1 MSLVLKYLKR
11 SLGAVLLIIAL
22 LSIKAICDL
31 SLPAFTSDIVNIGIQ
46 QGGIAEVVPTT
57 MRETTYN
64 GLISLVGPED
74 AAVLSAAYRTG
85 TLETTGEPVRTL
97 AGDVDETALESILL
111 KAFAQKAMGMGKAL
125 PAGIPEAIT
134 RQSAIAAVKAEYI
147 ALGMDIEG
155 MQIGYIASTGFK
167 MLGISALSMLAS
179 VLMSYIASR
188 VAARLGKE
196 MRSDV
201 FTKVVAFSNPEMDNF
216 STASLITR
224 STNDIQ
230 QVQTSMVMILRIV
243 FFAPI
248 LAVGGFIKV
257 LGTNTSMAW
266 IIGVGVLAIFTVVG
280 VVFSFAMPR
289 FKKLQRLVDKINLV
303 TRELVSGIQ
312 VVRALSTQKHEE
324 KRFDQANLE
333 LTKTSLFLNRTMS
346 AVMPLMMLIMNLM
359 AILIVWKGG
368 HSIETGNMQV
378 GDMMAFIQYAMQIMM
393 SFLML
398 TMLTIMLPRASVSA
412 TRVSEVLNT
421 PISITEKP
429 KTLSFDESKKG
440 VVEFQKVSFTYPGAT
455 TEVLSDITFTARPGQ
470 VTAIIGSTGSGKST
484 IINLIPRFH
493 DITKG
498 SLLVDGV
505 DVRDASLH
513 NLRSRIGYV
522 PQKGLLFSGTIA
534 SNIKYGD
541 NQMSME
547 NMEHAARISQSAAF
561 IAEKTEGFDSTIAQ
575 GGVNVS
581 GGQKQRLA
589 IARAIAIKPEIL
601 IFDDS
606 FSALDYKT
614 DNLLRKALHTELA
627 SSTVIIVAQRIS
639 TIVHADQI
647 LVVEEGHIV
656 GQGTHQ
662 QLMETCPV
670 YQQIAQSQL
679 SQQEITHHAE

>member
-1 MSLVLKYLKR
+1 
-11 SLGAVLLIIAL
+11 L

>member
-22 LSIKAICDL
+22 LSVKAVCDL

-46 QGGIAEVVPTT
+46 QGGIADVIPTT

-64 GLISLVGPED
+64 GLLSLLGPQD
-74 AAVLSAAYRTG
+74 AAVLSASYHAG
-85 TLETTGEPVRTL
+85 TLATTTESVLTL
-97 AGDVDETALESILL
+97 AENADESALEAVLL
-111 KAFAQKAMGMGKAL
+111 KAFAQKAMGMGVAL
-125 PAGIPEAIT
+125 PAGIPQTIT
-134 RQSAIAAVKAEYI
+134 RQAALAAVKAEYI
-147 ALGMDIEG
+147 ALGMDVEG
-155 MQIGYIASTGFK
+155 IQIGYIASTGLK
-167 MLGISALSMLAS
+167 MLGISAFSMLAS

-188 VAARLGKE
+188 VAARMGKE

-266 IIGVGVLAIFTVVG
+266 IIGVGILAIFTVVG

-289 FKKLQRLVDKINLV
+289 FKKLQKLVDKINLV

-324 KRFDQANLE
+324 KRFDQANLD

-346 AVMPLMMLIMNLM
+346 AMMPLMMLIMNLM

-368 HSIETGNMQV
+368 HSIDSGDMQV

-412 TRVSEVLNT
+412 TRVAEVLNT

-429 KTLSFDESKKG
+429 HTIPFDGTKKG
-440 VVEFQKVSFTYPGAT
+440 VVEFKKVSFTYPGAT
-455 TEVLSDITFTARPGQ
+455 TEVLSDISFTAKPGQ

-505 DVRDASLH
+505 DVREASLH
-513 NLRSRIGYV
+513 ELRSRIGYV

-541 NQMSME
+541 NQMSVE
-547 NMEHAARISQSAAF
+547 NMEHAARISQSSSF
-561 IAEKTEGFDSTIAQ
+561 IAEKTDGYNSTIAQ

-589 IARAIAIKPEIL
+589 IARAIAITPEIL

-614 DNLLRKALHTELA
+614 DSLLRKALHTELA

-647 LVVEEGHIV
+647 LVVEEGRIV

-679 SQQEITHHAE
+679 SQQEITHHGE